1 MSITEAAFF
10 REIPEYSTKADNE
23 GILRAEKNR
32 RDKVVVVLDDDP
44 TGIQTVH
51 DVYVYTDWSR
61 KALAEAF
68 AEERCFFIHTNT
80 RALTKEETAEI
91 NRTIMKN
98 CIRASQKTGRDFT
111 VISRGDS
118 TLRGHYPLETS
129 VLREEYEAGTKQKIH
144 GEVLAPC
151 FFEGGRYTYRD
162 IHYVKEDGDFIPVG
176 KTEYAGDS
184 VFGFKSSNLRDYVEE
199 KTNGRTKSSEV
210 VSVPLELMR
219 RGDTEGILRILMS
232 VERFGKVVVNAMSYD
247 DLRVFLVA
255 CFAAERSG
263 KRFIFR
269 TAASFVKAY
278 CMIEDRALLR
288 AEDLRGSD
296 RGRKTVLT
304 VVGSHIKKSTD
315 QLDCLLRCEGVR
327 GIELDVERVLLD
339 ESARQEEIE
348 KTIRAVE
355 FAFES
360 SLNPVLYT
368 SRKLVRVFGPDDK
381 DNLRIARVV
390 SEALVEIVKKTQ
402 TKATCIIAKGGTT
415 ASDIL
420 VKGLGVKKARVTG
433 QVLPGVPLLC
443 LTNIEGRNE
452 IIYVIYPGNVGD
464 RRSLA
469 EVYETVA

>member
-10 REIPEYSTKADNE
+10 REIPEYSLKADNE

-232 VERFGKVVVNAMSYD
+232 VERFGKVVVNAMGYD

-278 CMIEDRALLR
+278 CMIEDRELLR
-288 AEDLRGSD
+288 AADIYGAD
-296 RGRKTVLT
+296 KGKKKVLT

-315 QLDCLLRCEGVR
+315 QLACLLQYEGVR
-327 GIELDVERVLLD
+327 GIELDVERVLKD
-339 ESARQEEIE
+339 EFARQEEIE
-348 KTIRAVE
+348 KTVRAVE
-355 FAFES
+355 LAFKS

-381 DNLRIARVV
+381 DNLRIAGTV

-402 TKATCIIAKGGTT
+402 KKATCIIAKGGTT

-443 LTNIEGRNE
+443 LKNVEGRNE

-464 RRSLA
+464 RGSLA
-469 EVYETVA
+469 EVYKTVA